1 MRSAAILAGGRATRF
16 GGRDKSAL
24 VVDGRPIVER
34 QVAEL
39 LTIVDDIMLVGARA
53 DGARAD
59 GARADAARADGAR
72 AFQASDLGAFQAS
85 GKCREIADIVPG
97 CGPLGG
103 LHAALTEMRGDR
115 VFVVACDMPYV
126 DAAFA
131 EYLLSLASDAAVV
144 VPQTDR
150 GYHPLC
156 AVYTRVCLE
165 PLAARLAQ
173 RRLALRDLFADVPTR
188 IVTIAEMSRFG
199 APSRLLANV
208 NTPDEY
214 AGLDALQSHKL

>member
-24 VVDGRPIVER
+24 LVQGRPIVER
-34 QVAEL
+34 QLAEL
-39 LTIVDDIMLVGARA
+39 SAVTDDILIV
-53 DGARAD
+53 
-59 GARADAARADGAR
+59 GAR
-72 AFQASDLGAFQAS
+72 AFQASDRVRLV
-85 GKCREIADIVPG
+85 ADIVPG

-103 LHAALTEMRGDR
+103 LHAALTEMRSDR
-115 VFVVACDMPYV
+115 VFLVACDMPYV
-126 DAAFA
+126 DGRFA
-131 EYLLSLASDAAVV
+131 EYLLSLAGDAAVV

-156 AVYTRVCLE
+156 AVYTRACLE
-165 PLAARLAQ
+165 PVAARIAE
-173 RRLALRDLFADVPTR
+173 RRLALHGLFADVPTR
-188 IVTIAEMSRFG
+188 IVTPAEMSRFG

-214 AGLDALQSHKL
+214 AGLDAFQSHKL

>member
-24 VVDGRPIVER
+24 VVHGRPIVER

-39 LTIVDDIMLVGARA
+39 LTIVDDIMLVGARP
-53 DGARAD
+53 
-59 GARADAARADGAR
+59 DGAR
-72 AFQASDLGAFQAS
+72 AFQASDVAAFQAS
-85 GKCREIADIVPG
+85 DLAAFHASDHYRAIADIVPG

-103 LHAALTEMRGDR
+103 LHAALTGMRGDR

-131 EYLLSLASDAAVV
+131 EYLLSLATDAAVV

-165 PLAARLAQ
+165 PVAARLAQ

-188 IVTIAEMSRFG
+188 IVTPAEMSRFG
-199 APSRLLANV
+199 APLRLLANV
-208 NTPDEY
+208 NTPAEY

>member
-24 VVDGRPIVER
+24 LVQGRPIVER
-34 QVAEL
+34 QLAEL
-39 LTIVDDIMLVGARA
+39 SAVTDDILIV
-53 DGARAD
+53 
-59 GARADAARADGAR
+59 GAR
-72 AFQASDLGAFQAS
+72 AFQASDRVRLV
-85 GKCREIADIVPG
+85 ADIVPG

-103 LHAALTEMRGDR
+103 LHAALTEMRSDR
-115 VFVVACDMPYV
+115 VFLVACDMPYV
-126 DAAFA
+126 DGRFA
-131 EYLLSLASDAAVV
+131 EYLLSLAGDAAAV

-156 AVYTRVCLE
+156 AVYTRACLE
-165 PLAARLAQ
+165 PVAARLAQ
-173 RRLALRDLFADVPTR
+173 RRLALHDLFADVPTR
-188 IVTIAEMSRFG
+188 IVTAAEMSRFG
-199 APSRLLANV
+199 PPSRLLANV